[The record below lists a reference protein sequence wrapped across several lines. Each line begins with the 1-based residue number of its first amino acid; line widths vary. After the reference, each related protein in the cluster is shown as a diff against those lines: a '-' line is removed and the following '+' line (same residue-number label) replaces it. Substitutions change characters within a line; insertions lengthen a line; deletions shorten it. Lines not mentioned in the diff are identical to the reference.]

1 MEKKKLINKGRV
13 VIDYTDEDI
22 WITMTPMMRD
32 AKLRKLFQSV
42 DGAVEKKHY
51 GRKPA
56 PAPRG
61 KDAKRNRRIQ
71 MRQG

>member
-13 VIDYTDEDI
+13 VINYSDEDM

-42 DGAVEKKHY
+42 DSAVEKKQY
-51 GRKPA
+51 RPQ
-56 PAPRG
+56 PVLAPRG